1 MSKWKCKG
9 TALQQQI
16 AGSYV
21 AVSQI
26 ISLGGPELE
35 SETFEADTVDNA
47 AAGIPYQPTGRTE
60 GGSLSGEMFYDPAL
74 DAHKDLLELLRAPA
88 AENWKIIFADTDAS
102 EWTFAGAGF
111 GFNVTVALNDGL
123 KGSFSIKLDGIPTFP
138 SGGSAS

>member
-16 AGSYV
+16 GGAYV

-35 SETFEADTVDNA
+35 SETFEADCIDNA
-47 AAGIPYQPTGRTE
+47 DAGIPYQTTGRTE

-74 DAHKDLLELLRAPA
+74 DAHKDLLELLLVFFSHLQLVLKAVD
-88 AENWKIIFADTDAS
+88 N
-102 EWTFAGAGF
+102 
-111 GFNVTVALNDGL
+111 ALCL
-123 KGSFSIKLDGIPTFP
+123 CR
-138 SGGSAS
+138 